1 LFWISSIFFN
11 LCSSILSALSSA
23 LSIIQSAFFLASAN
37 ISSSVSFT
45 LAILALYCL
54 AFSVSV
60 FLYQKNPPA
69 AHIANAATQII
80 IVQIII
86 YLFKLLKK
94 QKFSQ

>member
-1 LFWISSIFFN
+1 
-11 LCSSILSALSSA
+11 LSALSSA